1 MRKAKRRNASRKQ
14 RIIVLNPHRKHK
26 RRKARKSLFGN
37 PRRRR
42 YHRNP
47 KIMARLKGLTSKKS
61 IMSLVSYG
69 AGVVGGMLTPSL
81 LAAVLP
87 AQYRKYFGLASIGI
101 SALLF
106 SFVKNSNVKNA
117 ALVMGGF
124 GAYDLLTQNLTGT
137 GLPTLGNM
145 TEIFGLKLPGATQGL
160 SYQPRHQGLSYT
172 PMSASYGPK
181 FSSMG
186 GATNPYENLMM

>member
-1 MRKAKRRNASRKQ
+1 MRKAKRRKSARQ
-14 RIIVLNPHRKHK
+14 RIIVLNPHKKYR
-26 RRKARKSLFGN
+26 RRKARKAYFSN

-47 KIMARLKGLTSKKS
+47 KIMSRLKGLTSKKS

-81 LAAVLP
+81 LSAVLP
-87 AQYRKYFGLASIGI
+87 AQYRKYYGFASIAI

-145 TEIFGLKLPGATQGL
+145 QNIFGLKLPAAQ
-160 SYQPRHQGLSYT
+160 QGLSYT
-172 PMSASYGPK
+172 PQHQGLSYSPMGKSYGPK
-181 FSSMG
+181 FSSMS
-186 GATNPYENLMM
+186 GATNPYDNLMM

>member
-1 MRKAKRRNASRKQ
+1 MRKTRHRKASRKQ
-14 RIIVLNPHRKHK
+14 RIIVLNPHKRHR
-26 RRKARKSLFGN
+26 RRKARKSLFSN

-47 KIMARLKGLTSKKS
+47 KIMSRLKGLTSKKS
-61 IMSLVSYG
+61 IMNLVSYG

-81 LAAVLP
+81 LSAILP
-87 AQYRKYFGLASIGI
+87 AQYRKYYGLASIAI

-106 SFVKNSNVKNA
+106 SMVKNSSVKNA

-145 TEIFGLKLPGATQGL
+145 TDIFGLKLPAV
-160 SYQPRHQGLSYT
+160 HQGLSYT
-172 PMSASYGPK
+172 PRHMGLSYTPMGASYGPK
-181 FSSMG
+181 TSMG